1 MVTRDKSLVQA
12 AELWIPQGE
21 VMALASGC
29 YRGHQDLAAESRRT
43 AFHYGEGLPGAV
55 WANGR
60 ALLWRE
66 QAPPFVRQE
75 LAAAGVDAAVGCPLF
90 DGDRLV
96 GVVTLLLSG
105 RTEAPGCVEVW
116 EVADDIDVLK
126 LGRGYY
132 AHCPEL
138 ERFSPHIQFQRGT
151 GLPGL
156 TWLSGEAQIM
166 QDVRRSNAFIRAG
179 LAARSGLKH
188 GVGLPIYRERR
199 LVQVITMLAAEQHSY
214 VHNVELYHP
223 QKSEL
228 GAAMLFDFSGRG
240 SQQGESS
247 ADAPGRQ
254 VAQQVLST
262 KLPSLSQSKAASGGH
277 EITLAFPIHDRKGLK
292 EILVLRF

>member
-1 MVTRDKSLVQA
+1 MVSRDKSLVQA
-12 AELWIPQGE
+12 VELWIPQGE
-21 VMALASGC
+21 VMALSAGA
-29 YRGHQDLAAESRRT
+29 YRHHQDLAAESRRT

-66 QAPPFVRQE
+66 QAAPFVRQE
-75 LAAAGVDAAVGCPLF
+75 LAAAGVDAAVGCPMF
-90 DGDRLV
+90 ENDRLV
-96 GVVTLLLSG
+96 GVVTLLLGG
-105 RTEAPGCVEVW
+105 RSEVPSCLEVW
-116 EVADDIDVLK
+116 EVADDLDVLK

-132 AHCPEL
+132 AHAQEL

-156 TWLSGEAQIM
+156 TWLSGQVQVM
-166 QDVRRSNAFIRAG
+166 QDVRKSNAFIRAG
-179 LAARSGLKH
+179 LAARCGLMH

-199 LVQVITMLAAEQHSY
+199 LVQVLALLASEQDSF
-214 VHNVELYHP
+214 VNSLELYHP

-240 SQQGESS
+240 SKQGESS

-254 VAQQVLST
+254 IAQQVLSSG
-262 KLPSLSQSKAASGGH
+262 LPSLSQAKVVGGH
-277 EITLAFPIHDRKGLK
+277 EITLAYPIHDRKGLK

>member
-12 AELWIPQGE
+12 VELWIPQGE
-21 VMALASGC
+21 VMALSSGA

-43 AFHYGEGLPGAV
+43 SFHYGEGLPGAV

-66 QAPPFVRQE
+66 QAAPFVRQE
-75 LAAAGVDAAVGCPLF
+75 LAAAGVDAAVGFPMF
-90 DGDRLV
+90 DNDRLV
-96 GVVTLLLSG
+96 GVVTLLLGG
-105 RTEAPGCVEVW
+105 RSEAPSCLEVW
-116 EVADDIDVLK
+116 EVADDLDVLK

-132 AHCPEL
+132 SHAQEL

-156 TWLSGEAQIM
+156 TWLSGQVQVM
-166 QDVRRSNAFIRAG
+166 TDVRKSNAFIRAG
-179 LAARSGLKH
+179 LAARCGLKH
-188 GVGLPIYRERR
+188 GVGWPIYRERK
-199 LVQVITMLAAEQHSY
+199 LVQVLALLASEQDSF
-214 VHNVELYHP
+214 VNSVELYSP

-240 SQQGESS
+240 SRQGESS

-254 VAQQVLST
+254 VAHQVLTSG
-262 KLPSLSQSKAASGGH
+262 LPSLSQAKVGGGH
-277 EITLAFPIHDRKGLK
+277 GITLAFPIHDRKGLK